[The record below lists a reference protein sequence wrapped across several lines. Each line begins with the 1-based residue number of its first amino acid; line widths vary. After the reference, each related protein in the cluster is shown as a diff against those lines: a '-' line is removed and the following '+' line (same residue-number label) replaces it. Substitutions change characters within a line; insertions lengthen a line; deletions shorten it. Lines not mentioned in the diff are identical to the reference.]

1 MNHIFNSKTKT
12 IMKKQ
17 ILFFA
22 VAALALASCSSE
34 NDVVQTQTPDVQQ
47 TTADETAVN
56 FDVYTSRGTTRAG
69 HDGILTTSTA
79 ETATHK
85 IAMTNEGF
93 GVFGYYTDGE
103 PYSGITKPNFF
114 YNQKVKYE
122 GTWGSGSW
130 KYDPVKYWPNEF
142 GEDAISDQVDRVSLF
157 AYAPWVDAN
166 GLTGI
171 VTEDPTNNIVGMTR
185 NTATGDPFIKYI
197 ATMDA
202 TNSVDLCYGVAAE
215 DFTSSNSVYNQNNI
229 KKGDPYVNVVKPGLS
244 GKIKYDFKHALAQ
257 LTVNIDAVVNAVSAT
272 STDDVDDKH
281 TRIWVRSVTFEG
293 ITQKGSLNLNGGE
306 WYDVNGNNKI
316 TSGSLTVYDGRKDGK
331 EANDAAT
338 NEIPQTLN
346 STLVQKTPY
355 TISGDPK
362 VITSTTPAGVTK
374 TTVNLFKNAGT
385 LTDPVFVIPTGE
397 RMKVNI
403 VYDVETYDPNLAFY
417 LSDGST
423 PGSTIENNISK
434 TVDAFGYIEAG
445 KHYVLNLHLGMR
457 TVDFE
462 AEVADW
468 VDVNADADL
477 PSNLPTF
484 KAGNTHTVT
493 LGANVTSYQFA
504 ISGLAAGENTS
515 RTTDNAVVIQGSSSI
530 ENANASGVAIGT
542 MTLKANT
549 TTAKTTTGYMNITG
563 TTSNPTQ
570 IDIVQLPHE
579 LGMSAS
585 ELMAGGTVITL
596 TSTATGVDW
605 TAATITITKTPD
617 GGSATQLT
625 DSDYGVTGTGTGT
638 ITLTTG
644 ADSGDI
650 YVINVKSGDAEP
662 ETITVTVR

>member
-1 MNHIFNSKTKT
+1 
-12 IMKKQ
+12 MKKQ
-17 ILFFA
+17 LFFLA

-34 NDVVQTQTPDVQQ
+34 NDVVQTPAVQQ
-47 TTADETAVN
+47 TANDEVAVD
-56 FDVYTSRGTTRAG
+56 FDVYTSRGTTRG
-69 HDGILTTSTA
+69 GDDGILTTEGTGSHEIKLT
-79 ETATHK
+79 EK
-85 IAMTNEGF
+85 GF
-93 GVFGYYTDGE
+93 GVFGYYTNGE

-114 YNQKVKYE
+114 YNQMVKKD
-122 GTWGSGSW
+122 GSVW
-130 KYDPVKYWPNEF
+130 KYNPVKYWPNEF

-157 AYAPWVDAN
+157 AYAPWVEVN

-171 VTEDPTNNIVGMTR
+171 VTDDPTNNIVGMTR
-185 NTATGDPFIKYI
+185 NTSTGDPFIKYT

-215 DFTSSNSVYNQNNI
+215 DFTSSNSVYNQNDI
-229 KKGDPYVNVVKPGLS
+229 KKGDPYINVVKPGLS

-272 STDDVDDKH
+272 STENVDQKY

-338 NEIPQTLN
+338 NETPQTLN
-346 STLVQKTPY
+346 STLVQSNPY

-362 VITSTTPAGVTK
+362 VITSTTPVGVTN
-374 TTVNLFKNAGT
+374 TTVNLFKHAGSDDAQK
-385 LTDPVFVIPTGE
+385 LSDPVFVIPTGE
-397 RMKVNI
+397 KMKVTI
-403 VYDVETYDPNLAFY
+403 VYDVETYDSNLAFY

-434 TVDAFGYIEAG
+434 TIDTFGYIEAG

-484 KAGNTHTVT
+484 KAGNSHTVT
-493 LGANVTSYQFA
+493 LGANVTTYQFA
-504 ISGLAAGENTS
+504 ISGLAANEATS
-515 RTTDNAVVIQGSSSI
+515 RTTDNTIVIQGSSSI
-530 ENANASGVAIGT
+530 ANANSSGIAIGT
-542 MTLKANT
+542 MTLKPNT
-549 TTAKTTTGYMNITG
+549 TTAKTTTGYMEITG
-563 TTSNPTQ
+563 TTSPTR
-570 IDIVQLPHE
+570 INIIQLPHE
-579 LGMSAS
+579 LGLSAS
-585 ELMAGGTVITL
+585 ELSAGTKTITL
-596 TSTATGVDW
+596 TSTATDVVW
-605 TAATITITKTPD
+605 TDAVIKISKTPN
-617 GGSATQLT
+617 GGSAAPLT
-625 DSDYGVTGTGTGT
+625 KDALSNGFTVSGTGTGT
-638 ITLTTG
+638 ITLTEN
-644 ADSGDI
+644 AASGDI
-650 YVINVKSGDAEP
+650 YVINVTSGEAEP
-662 ETITVTVR
+662 ETVTVTVR